1 MSHYVN
7 GELHKTMINILLKLW
22 TAFEI
27 ILFLEWRR
35 KQKAQEQEE
44 EDLCNSPTQ
53 APPKNTSDTP

>member
-1 MSHYVN
+1 
-7 GELHKTMINILLKLW
+7 MINILLKLW

-27 ILFLEWRR
+27 VLFLEWRR

-53 APPKNTSDTP
+53 APPKNPSDTP